1 MTGPLTLTLC
11 LTHQC
16 NLRCRYCYAGRKY
29 RSTMSQATLERA
41 VDIALDEAQR
51 LGRHLDI
58 SFFGGEPLLEW
69 ELLQYGWQY
78 ATQKATNSK
87 VRLRFGLTT
96 NGTLLSQ
103 EKSAWL
109 VERDFLIGLSLDG
122 SPAMHNT
129 NRCFANG
136 SGSHTQASRALR
148 HLQQYPS
155 ARFKIICVVDPHN
168 HLYLCEGVRWL
179 HRHKVGTIGLNFD
192 YWSPW
197 SDAQF
202 ESLAH
207 HMQLLADQVLD
218 SYRAGTP
225 WQVECFADKIRSYI
239 EQPQHSCNR
248 CQLGERELAVSVD
261 GHFFPCSRLVG
272 VGDDPAITFG
282 DVHTGINRARQQFII
297 ATRGNAT
304 PECRL
309 CALRYRCIN
318 SCGCSNFA
326 SSGAINQVSPFL
338 CNLQQLIIRLAD
350 TLAETLYA
358 ERNPAFMQQFYGQ

>member
-29 RSTMSQATLERA
+29 HSTMSRATLERA

-78 ATQKATNSK
+78 ATQKATNNK
-87 VRLRFGLTT
+87 FRLRFGLTT

-129 NRCFANG
+129 NRCYANG
-136 SGSHTQASRALR
+136 CGSHAQASRALR
-148 HLQQYPS
+148 HLLQYPA
-155 ARFKIICVVDPHN
+155 ARFQIICVVDPHN
-168 HLYLCEGVRWL
+168 HRHLCEGVRWL

-192 YWSPW
+192 YWSQW

-202 ESLAH
+202 DSLAH
-207 HMQLLADQVLD
+207 HMQLLADQVLA

-239 EQPQHSCNR
+239 AQPQHSCKR

-309 CALRYRCIN
+309 CALRHRCIN

-350 TLAETLYA
+350 TMAETLYA
-358 ERNPAFMQQFYGQ
+358 ERNPAFMQQFYG